1 MQQRVGRLTA
11 LMGVTVLVVAAC
23 SSPAAVPSASSGGST
38 SPAASSPSSS
48 GASSAPE
55 TGWPYS
61 GSLKDGTTFTLK
73 PEIAA
78 KVKAKAPVNYVMSN
92 ASATTDLF
100 SAQITAGYE
109 STLAAAQAVY
119 PLNAKKIDPQTAYD
133 ANQQISQIEALFN
146 SNQVDCLS
154 IMVNGADTFT
164 AVTKKLMAAGV
175 PVFTVGA
182 PTNGN
187 ELQQFTQIPE
197 KEGAQTAQ
205 VVLDYMRAHNLTFKS
220 FAVSGGNPAATWAQG
235 RMTSFKQAILAA
247 IPDATFVTD
256 ETSALN
262 TTFEVPK
269 MYDAY
274 KAFVVGHPDI
284 NVILSADQGAGQA
297 ARAIK
302 DSNLQ
307 GKAFSIGWNVTADQL
322 DAIDADLQIAA
333 MDQKWPDQG
342 GFGGPA
348 CATFFAKGEILP
360 NTQVL
365 VPVTKENS
373 AAARTELQRLLGQ

>member
-1 MQQRVGRLTA
+1 MQQRVGRIATLA
-11 LMGVTVLVVAAC
+11 SVMVLVAAAC
-23 SSPAAVPSASSGGST
+23 SSPAAAPSATTGAPSAATGSSAAPSAASSG
-38 SPAASSPSSS
+38 A
-48 GASSAPE
+48 E

-61 GSLKDGTTFTLK
+61 GSLKDGSTFTLK

-78 KVKAKAPVNYVMSN
+78 KVRAKQAVNYVMSN

-109 STLAAAQAVY
+109 STLTAAQAIY
-119 PLNAKKIDPQTAYD
+119 PLNPKKIDPQTAYD

-205 VVLDYMRAHNLTFKS
+205 VVLDYMKAHSLDFKT

-235 RMTSFKQAILAA
+235 RMISFKQAILAA
-247 IPDATFVTD
+247 IPGATFAAD

-274 KAFVVGHPDI
+274 KAFIVGHPDI
-284 NVILSADQGAGQA
+284 DVILSADQGAGQA

-302 DSNLQ
+302 DSSMT
-307 GKAFSIGWNVTADQL
+307 GKAFSVGWNVTADQL
-322 DAIDADLQIAA
+322 DAIDGDLQIAA

-348 CATFFAKGEILP
+348 CATLFAKGEILP

-365 VPVTKENS
+365 VPVTKDNS
-373 AAARTELQRLLGQ
+373 AAARAELQKLLGQ

>member
-1 MQQRVGRLTA
+1 MQQRVGRIATLVGV
-11 LMGVTVLVVAAC
+11 MGLVAAAC
-23 SSPAAVPSASSGGST
+23 STPAAVPSST
-38 SPAASSPSSS
+38 TGTPSAASSNSAAPSV
-48 GASSAPE
+48 ASPEAE
-55 TGWPYS
+55 TGWPFT
-61 GSLKDGTTFTLK
+61 GSLNDGTTFTLK

-78 KVKAKAPVNYVMSN
+78 KVRAKEAINYVMSN

-109 STLAAAQAVY
+109 ATLPAAQAIF
-119 PLNAKKIDPQTAYD
+119 PLNPKKIDPQTAYD
-133 ANQQISQIEALFN
+133 ANQQITQIEALFN

-164 AVTKKLMAAGV
+164 AVTKKLLAAGV

-187 ELQQFTQIPE
+187 ELQQFTQVPE
-197 KEGAQTAQ
+197 KEGAQTAK
-205 VVLDYMRAHNLTFKS
+205 VVLDYMKENGLAFKT
-220 FAVSGGNPAATWAQG
+220 FAVSGGAPAASWAQG
-235 RMTSFKQAILAA
+235 RMISFKEAILAA
-247 IPDATFVTD
+247 IPDAEFVTD

-274 KAFVVGHPDI
+274 KAFIVGHPDI
-284 NVILSADQGAGQA
+284 DVILSADQGAGQA

-302 DSNLQ
+302 DSGLT
-307 GKAFSIGWNVTADQL
+307 GKAFSVGWNVTADQL
-322 DAIDADLQIAA
+322 DAIDTDLQIAA

-342 GFGGPA
+342 GFGGLA
-348 CATFFAKGEILP
+348 CATFLATGEILP

-365 VPVTKENS
+365 VPVTKANS
-373 AAARTELQRLLGQ
+373 AAARAELQKLLGQ